1 MIQLYTVIDQACSVK
16 IAGHSP
22 IKMQQRTRP
31 VSSHLDQASVVNEE
45 FILRPKREREIP
57 SRQDGPT
64 RTLIHATYPHNCV
77 LCNLLSPF
85 V

>member
-16 IAGHSP
+16 IAGYSP
-22 IKMQQRTRP
+22 IKMLQRTRP

-45 FILRPKREREIP
+45 FIIRSEREREIP

-64 RTLIHATYPHNCV
+64 RTLLTAVDDSCHLPSQ
-77 LCNLLSPF
+77 LCF